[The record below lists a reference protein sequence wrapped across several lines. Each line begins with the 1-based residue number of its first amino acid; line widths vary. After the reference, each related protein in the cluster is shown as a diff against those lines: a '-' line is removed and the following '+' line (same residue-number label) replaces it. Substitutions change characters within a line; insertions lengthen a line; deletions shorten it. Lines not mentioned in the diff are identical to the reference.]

1 MHTCI
6 FSIIN
11 LIFLFFD
18 EHSISRKHF
27 RHNILWIVSWM
38 KEIASDRLIIYR
50 WCNQRERVTDKEQ
63 HHQHWSVITELNICT
78 YRNKI
83 CLYTWRSYT
92 CFKETYWVE
101 PCPAFSYL
109 SNFMDIIL
117 ILDYLKSVQKI
128 TYLSN
133 QYRYKINNLSNN
145 WPYKIIN
152 LSNHWTYKITNL
164 WKHWTYK
171 IILIC

>member
-11 LIFLFFD
+11 LIFHFFD

-78 YRNKI
+78 YTFTIGEVIPVSKKQTKPILQLCQQFILSRTLSGFFLSLK
-83 CLYTWRSYT
+83 LYGYYFNFRLS
-92 CFKETYWVE
+92 KERT
-101 PCPAFSYL
+101 
-109 SNFMDIIL
+109 
-117 ILDYLKSVQKI
+117 K
-128 TYLSN
+128 
-133 QYRYKINNLSNN
+133 NNLSVE
-145 WPYKIIN
+145 PI
-152 LSNHWTYKITNL
+152 
-164 WKHWTYK
+164 
-171 IILIC
+171 